1 MIKFLVQRFTQL
13 PGLSNEQPNTNNST
27 PEAKGY
33 GTYWYKVE
41 NIERHGGDTV
51 TTFLILFILMFK
63 LTFVFF
69 SYELYQRLIKQKLY
83 KKTHSRYYTYWSA
96 QVLIFGGL
104 IGLGIFAGKF
114 QSNKVALDT
123 FWGSI
128 GVDFVLAMI
137 IIVIITLKANPLSEW
152 KCLRNMDEGDA
163 QTDTVGDSRF
173 IPPPLLVCCQCCKC
187 QPSNERCKR
196 CMQSTK
202 QVLIV
207 LANGGSL
214 FLFLAIGSYVA
225 QALPAIAMSYYVN
238 PTSTLI
244 RLGFFELA
252 IVILL
257 MEISYLIFLCDK
269 LSWLCFVNNKRK
281 LPDELSN
288 EANFISMY
296 IYSPKAGRRQRSYSE
311 SGTTTTQRHV
321 AARRNAA
328 RDQGVLNADRQ
339 PQRRRGSLPGR
350 LVSNRDD
357 RVQLLES
364 NRDHNNYGSINPRGN
379 AINSTQWKK
388 YSCHWYGLCIIFFQI
403 IALLIVIG
411 GSAPALFFLMQIIID
426 QTSSSNNDFKD
437 LLTILPTIALNAWL
451 LLKHGDIIHTMKE
464 IMKSAIKEQRG
475 ATTSTTHGGHRLH
488 E

>member
-1 MIKFLVQRFTQL
+1 MILPWYCILISNDQVSCIMVFTQL
-13 PGLSNEQPNTNNST
+13 PGLSNEQPNLNNGT

-41 NIERHGGDTV
+41 NIERHGGDVV

-83 KKTHSRYYTYWSA
+83 KKTHNRYYTYWSA

-104 IGLGIFAGKF
+104 IGLGIFTGKF
-114 QSNKVALDT
+114 QSNIVAKNTFWFSIGIDFFVALIT
-123 FWGSI
+123 IF
-128 GVDFVLAMI
+128 
-137 IIVIITLKANPLSEW
+137 IVALKANPLSEW
-152 KCLRNMDEGDA
+152 KFLTRNVDDEDDA
-163 QTDTVGDSRF
+163 QTETEGDSRF
-173 IPPPLLVCCQCCKC
+173 IPPPLLVCCQCCKY
-187 QPSNERCKR
+187 QPSEWCKR

-257 MEISYLIFLCDK
+257 MEFSYLIFLCDK
-269 LSWLCFVNNKRK
+269 LSWLCYVTSRKK

-288 EANFISMY
+288 ELNFISVY
-296 IYSPKAGRRQRSYSE
+296 VNECTRE
-311 SGTTTTQRHV
+311 
-321 AARRNAA
+321 
-328 RDQGVLNADRQ
+328 
-339 PQRRRGSLPGR
+339 
-350 LVSNRDD
+350 
-357 RVQLLES
+357 E
-364 NRDHNNYGSINPRGN
+364 
-379 AINSTQWKK
+379 
-388 YSCHWYGLCIIFFQI
+388 
-403 IALLIVIG
+403 
-411 GSAPALFFLMQIIID
+411 
-426 QTSSSNNDFKD
+426 NNDVA
-437 LLTILPTIALNAWL
+437 LPA
-451 LLKHGDIIHTMKE
+451 
-464 IMKSAIKEQRG
+464 
-475 ATTSTTHGGHRLH
+475 H
-488 E
+488 EDPAGPTGPDETNEERQ